1 MFKFNLVPY
10 WFTDR
15 QIRQT
20 ELTVRSILEWL
31 QGRYTQPSR
40 KSEFY
45 VMFSWCIIEVRICFY
60 VC

>member
-1 MFKFNLVPY
+1 VPY
-10 WFTDR
+10 FVTAR

-40 KSEFY
+40 KSEFF
-45 VMFSWCIIEVRICFY
+45 VMFSWCILVIYICFY